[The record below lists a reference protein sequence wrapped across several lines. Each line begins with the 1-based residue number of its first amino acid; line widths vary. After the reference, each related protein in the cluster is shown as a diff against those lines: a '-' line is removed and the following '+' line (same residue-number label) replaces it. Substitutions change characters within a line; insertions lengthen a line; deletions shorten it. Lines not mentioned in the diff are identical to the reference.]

1 MATTFDT
8 LRTARE
14 LEAAG
19 LDTKQAEAIAAA
31 IRDGQGDL
39 VTRPY
44 LRAELFRA
52 LFIQGVAIVGLLKVL
67 ELV

>member
-1 MATTFDT
+1 MATKFDS

-19 LDTKQAEAIAAA
+19 LDAKQAEAIAVA

-39 VTRPY
+39 VTGSY

-52 LFIQGVAIVGLLKVL
+52 LFVQGVAIAGLLKVL
-67 ELV
+67 ELI

>member
-19 LDTKQAEAIAAA
+19 LDAKQAEAIAVA
-31 IRDGQGDL
+31 IRDGQGNL
-39 VTRPY
+39 VTRSY
-44 LRAELFRA
+44 LQAELFRA
-52 LFIQGVAIVGLLKVL
+52 LFIQGVAIVGLLEVP